1 MKLIKYEPFQND
13 PWTDLDRLFE
23 NNFPELFGWRPR
35 GATPNFG
42 QSIPLDLYE
51 DKEKRV
57 VRMELPGI
65 RREDISMEL
74 ENAVLSVEAKRE
86 KDAETGREALE
97 LQRTVTVGD
106 DIDAENISAKLEDGL
121 LTIQLPKREQSKPR
135 AITVS

>member
-13 PWTDLDRLFE
+13 PWTDLDRMFE

-35 GATPNFG
+35 GTNLAFG
-42 QSIPLDLYE
+42 QTIPLDLYE
-51 DKEKRV
+51 DKEQRV

-74 ENAVLSVEAKRE
+74 ENAVLSVKAKRE

-97 LQRTVTVGD
+97 LQRSVTVGD
-106 DIDAENISAKLEDGL
+106 DIDPDNISAKLEDGL
-121 LTIQLPKREQSKPR
+121 LTVQLPKREQSKPR

>member
-13 PWTDLDRLFE
+13 PWTDLDRMFA
-23 NNFPELFGWRPR
+23 NHFPELFGWRPR
-35 GATPNFG
+35 GATPAFG
-42 QSIPLDLYE
+42 QTIPLDLYE

-65 RREDISMEL
+65 RREDIALEL
-74 ENAVLSVEAKRE
+74 ENAVLSVKAKRE

-97 LQRTVTVGD
+97 LERTVTVGD

-121 LTIQLPKREQSKPR
+121 LTVQLPKREQSKPR